1 VFERAIPLSE
11 PRPPRDLTALAD
23 PDYGGR
29 KRRGKP
35 HAVSAEFRASGG
47 WNICFVCWRRRA
59 ARGRPDTQMWT
70 RGRHEPEMKGSAD
83 IRLCRRRQR
92 PAEHQRPLRR
102 LFDQRQ
108 TYVEAGR
115 CRDDGRGSGGY
126 RQGSRQAAATRRSRG
141 MYREGS
147 PPRVK
152 AGRWGRFPQRSRC
165 LPADAPAAGRGR
177 RGRSVAEDRLFQGS
191 VERRGR
197 IRGPQIQVRGRKP
210 GPWRRDG
217 RRAFACAVRAAEVT
231 RSAEARALASSP
243 SPT

>member
-1 VFERAIPLSE
+1 MFERAIPLSE
-11 PRPPRDLTALAD
+11 PPPPRDLTALAD
-23 PDYGGR
+23 PDCGGR

-47 WNICFVCWRRRA
+47 WNICFVRWRRRA
-59 ARGRPDTQMWT
+59 ARGRPDAQMWT
-70 RGRHEPEMKGSAD
+70 RGRHEPEMEGSAD

-102 LFDQRQ
+102 SFDQRQ

-152 AGRWGRFPQRSRC
+152 AGRWGRFLNGRDACLQTLQPLPEGVEAVAWLRISAFSRI
-165 LPADAPAAGRGR
+165 
-177 RGRSVAEDRLFQGS
+177 S
-191 VERRGR
+191 
-197 IRGPQIQVRGRKP
+197 
-210 GPWRRDG
+210 
-217 RRAFACAVRAAEVT
+217 RAART
-231 RSAEARALASSP
+231 HSWTSNSRYKGASRALAARWSS
-243 SPT
+243 SLRLRSACCKSDAIG